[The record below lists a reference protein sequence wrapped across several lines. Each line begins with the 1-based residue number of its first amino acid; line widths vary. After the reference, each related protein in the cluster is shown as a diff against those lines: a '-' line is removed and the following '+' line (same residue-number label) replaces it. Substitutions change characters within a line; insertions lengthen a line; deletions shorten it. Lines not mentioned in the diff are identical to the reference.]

1 MTAEGSSP
9 AAKAGSPGI
18 VARVLGFLYGISAFL
33 IFWLVG
39 LYLVIFLGNFPPQE
53 TPWIEPT
60 VDVGPSLGLIPAVII
75 NSALLLLF
83 GLQHSVMARAHVK
96 AWIERFIPTELERST
111 YVHASNFALLALM
124 VFWQPIAIVLWN
136 LGDTVAEDIVFA
148 GFGIGW
154 GLLLF
159 SWFTIGMGD
168 LFGLRQ
174 SWAWLRNQPYEPV
187 PFKTHWIYR
196 HVRHPLYLG
205 TLMVV
210 WIAPFMTIGHVLF
223 ALGFTIYIAIGM
235 RYEER
240 DLVRAHGESYREYQR
255 SVPALLPRFGQ
266 RASDQDA

>member
-1 MTAEGSSP
+1 MSAESSSP
-9 AAKAGSPGI
+9 ASKSGSPGLA
-18 VARVLGFLYGISAFL
+18 ARVLGFLYGISAFI

-39 LYLVIFLGNFPPQE
+39 FYLVVFLANFPPQE

-60 VDVGPSLGLIPAVII
+60 VSVGPSLGILPAFII
-75 NSALLLLF
+75 NIGLLALF
-83 GLQHSVMARAHVK
+83 GLQHSVMARAPVK
-96 AWIERFIPTELERST
+96 AWISSLIPEDLERST

-124 VFWQPIAIVLWN
+124 VFWQPIPIELWN
-136 LGDTVAEDIVFA
+136 LGDSVAEDVVFA
-148 GFGIGW
+148 FFGIGW

-174 SWAWLRNQPYEPV
+174 SWAYLRNQPYEPV

-210 WIAPFMTIGHVLF
+210 WIAPFMTVGHVLF
-223 ALGFTIYIAIGM
+223 ALGFTVYIAIGM

-240 DLVRAHGESYREYQR
+240 DLVRAHGDSYRDYQR
-255 SVPALLPRFGQ
+255 TVPALFPRFGK